1 MARVGSHNSVSSSD
15 FAQPKWRPGLVGP
28 TSYHWTAG
36 RIWSSWAARFERAES
51 ALTARTG
58 QQHMSSRKRF
68 AAMSARST
76 GVAQRWRRHE
86 GARAGA
92 GFDGSGQRTCVI
104 RNGPDSSDAS
114 RRRICGLGVRAGVVE
129 APRVA
134 AVAVALRPHRD
145 RSRDRSHSDC
155 TRTCGSFLFFPH
167 RPVLWD
173 RARSQSPRATQCHPV
188 SANRHPAG
196 WHGRPRSRSCAH
208 LRCRRGTPWALG
220 PRTCYVCSSSP
231 RRSRARSSPADARSP
246 WPRRRRPTV
255 SVLTRASALA
265 AMRPNHHFDALLHC
279 NTPAAPPRAHSH
291 ALAHA
296 AE

>member
-36 RIWSSWAARFERAES
+36 RVWSSWAARFERAES

-145 RSRDRSHSDC
+145 RSRDRSHTAIVQGTDAWN
-155 TRTCGSFLFFPH
+155 H
-167 RPVLWD
+167 RDEGPA
-173 RARSQSPRATQCHPV
+173 RARP
-188 SANRHPAG
+188 NRPFKN
-196 WHGRPRSRSCAH
+196 
-208 LRCRRGTPWALG
+208 
-220 PRTCYVCSSSP
+220 
-231 RRSRARSSPADARSP
+231 
-246 WPRRRRPTV
+246 RRP
-255 SVLTRASALA
+255 S
-265 AMRPNHHFDALLHC
+265 LHD
-279 NTPAAPPRAHSH
+279 
-291 ALAHA
+291 
-296 AE
+296 

>member
-1 MARVGSHNSVSSSD
+1 MPLVDKSAAERQAVRGRARPCSG
-15 FAQPKWRPGLVGP
+15 RRRGRRGGEP
-28 TSYHWTAG
+28 TWGKKNETCPFHGIRKSTT
-36 RIWSSWAARFERAES
+36 EK
-51 ALTARTG
+51 
-58 QQHMSSRKRF
+58 RKR
-68 AAMSARST
+68 R
-76 GVAQRWRRHE
+76 Q
-86 GARAGA
+86 
-92 GFDGSGQRTCVI
+92 
-104 RNGPDSSDAS
+104 
-114 RRRICGLGVRAGVVE
+114 L
-129 APRVA
+129 
-134 AVAVALRPHRD
+134 
-145 RSRDRSHSDC
+145 
-155 TRTCGSFLFFPH
+155 FPH

>member
-1 MARVGSHNSVSSSD
+1 MFEHGAADRLVQGPELGEHSTMARVGSHNSVSSSD

-28 TSYHWTAG
+28 TSYHWTAW
-36 RIWSSWAARFERAES
+36 RVWSSWAARFERAES

-134 AVAVALRPHRD
+134 AVAVALRGYD
-145 RSRDRSHSDC
+145 RSPRQEPRQKPQRSWEDLWVLPISSDRSI
-155 TRTCGSFLFFPH
+155 
-167 RPVLWD
+167 D
-173 RARSQSPRATQCHPV
+173 R
-188 SANRHPAG
+188 
-196 WHGRPRSRSCAH
+196 GR
-208 LRCRRGTPWALG
+208 
-220 PRTCYVCSSSP
+220 
-231 RRSRARSSPADARSP
+231 
-246 WPRRRRPTV
+246 
-255 SVLTRASALA
+255 
-265 AMRPNHHFDALLHC
+265 
-279 NTPAAPPRAHSH
+279 
-291 ALAHA
+291 
-296 AE
+296 